1 MKLITK
7 LFFKKSLSGNMYIEV
22 VPLCLLKPVIESKGT
37 DDFETASLDV
47 LYTADSVSE
56 M

>member
-7 LFFKKSLSGNMYIEV
+7 LFFNKSLSGNMYIEV
-22 VPLCLLKPVIESKGT
+22 VPLCLLTSMIELKGT
-37 DDFETASLDV
+37 DDFETALLDL